1 MRTLSAKLVAVELA
15 FLLVALL
22 SIGATLYLSWTLEGS
37 AAAINDAGSLRM
49 RIYRVDLLA
58 EQGNREAMYEAL
70 RDFDTVLDRLHT
82 GDPGRPLAL
91 PQTRSIREQLSLLES
106 EWTYL
111 RPQLLAGSEQLTLA
125 QSDRL
130 VGIVDE
136 LVQRVERE
144 NAEATDLLRAAQ
156 LGLLALAII
165 GTVTLIY
172 VSFLLVIRPLLRL
185 SEAID
190 KVGQGDMSVRLT
202 VESDDEFGRLT
213 AGFNDMTTKLEDSYH
228 TLEQRVEAKT
238 RDLARQN
245 GRLEALYDM
254 TAFLGS
260 AQNLDELCR
269 GFINRAVK
277 AYSAFG
283 GVVRLHNENDAEI
296 HIVASEGISRR
307 FLHRESCIPDDAC
320 SCGASLK
327 QSQSI
332 IRLVKEP
339 GPHPELFHCKNEG
352 FETVVAIPVRF
363 QQRTIGLLNLF
374 FRVERDLGEDERHL
388 LETLARHLGV
398 AIENL
403 RLIERE
409 REMAAFEERNSIA
422 QELHDS
428 IAQSLAFLNIQ
439 TQILQNAMKQG
450 DTEKANTSVTEI
462 RTGVQECFADVRELL
477 THFRTRVGDS
487 LESALRSIVARFERQ
502 TGVQAEL
509 QIDGSATSLAPDRE
523 LQLIHIA
530 QEALSNAR
538 KHARCKRVKL
548 RLERGPVYKLEVED
562 DGIGFDMHATAAPG
576 DQVGLQIMRER
587 AQRAGGSVQVQSQ
600 PGQGT
605 KVALS
610 LPLTTQNAA

>member
-1 MRTLSAKLVAVELA
+1 MRTLSAKLVAIELV
-15 FLLVALL
+15 FLLVALI
-22 SIGATLYLSWTLEGS
+22 SIGATLYLSWTLEGG

-49 RIYRVDLLA
+49 RVYRLDLVA
-58 EQGNREAMYEAL
+58 EQSDRPAMNEAL

-82 GDPGRPLAL
+82 GDPSRPLAL
-91 PQTRSIREQLSLLES
+91 PSAASVREQLAFLETEWASVRSGLVAGTGLSLAE
-106 EWTYL
+106 
-111 RPQLLAGSEQLTLA
+111 
-125 QSDRL
+125 SDRL
-130 VGIVDE
+130 VGIVDD

-144 NAEATDLLRAAQ
+144 NASATDLLRAAQ
-156 LGLLALAII
+156 LGLLALAIA
-165 GTVTLIY
+165 GTVALIY

-185 SEAID
+185 SEGIER
-190 KVGQGDMSVRLT
+190 VGQGDLKVRLT
-202 VESDDEFGRLT
+202 VESNDEFGRLT
-213 AGFNDMTTKLEDSYH
+213 EGFNDMTAKLEDSYH
-228 TLEQRVEAKT
+228 TLEARVESKT

-245 GRLEALYDM
+245 DRLAALYDM

-269 GFINRAVK
+269 GFVNRAVK
-277 AYSAFG
+277 ACSAFG
-283 GVVRLHNENDAEI
+283 GVVRLHSENDAEI
-296 HIVASEGISRR
+296 HIVASEGLSRR

-320 SCGASLK
+320 SCGAALQ

-339 GPHPELFHCKNEG
+339 GPHPDLFHCRNEG
-352 FETVVAIPVRF
+352 FETVAAIPVRF

-374 FRVERDLGEDERHL
+374 FRTERELGVEERHL
-388 LETLARHLGV
+388 LETLAQHLGV
-398 AIENL
+398 AVENL

-409 REMAAFEERNSIA
+409 REMAAFEERNSLA

-450 DTEKANTSVTEI
+450 DVEKAAASVAEI

-502 TGVQAEL
+502 TGVQAQFSIE
-509 QIDGSATSLAPDRE
+509 GSATPLAPDRE

-538 KHARCKRVKL
+538 KHAHCKHVKL
-548 RLERGPVYKLEVED
+548 RLERGSVYSLEVED
-562 DGIGFDMHATAAPG
+562 DGIGFDLVSTDALDDH
-576 DQVGLQIMRER
+576 VGLRIMRER
-587 AQRAGGSVQVQSQ
+587 AQRAGGSVRVESRL
-600 PGQGT
+600 GQGT
-605 KVALS
+605 RIALS
-610 LPLTTQNAA
+610 LPLAAQNAA